1 MDIKKLREDKYE
13 VILHIDDLEK
23 FNLDFIE
30 FMASKL
36 EKLNLFSTILNY
48 IDKFCSF
55 SLKHKKII
63 FETFFINDSYFL
75 IEFYI
80 IGVLSKDGN
89 FIVKEGKKLNVSST
103 PSLVFRFSS
112 FDFLCDFFNYLSSI
126 EKEKLLPMLNFVQ
139 IFMYK
144 GNYFLIIDNSI
155 FLSEL
160 LDFSCLQISEFAE
173 FISSSNIFAGKIEE
187 LGQNINIMNFN
198 KN

>member
-36 EKLNLFSTILNY
+36 EKLSLFSTILNY

-63 FETFFINDSYFL
+63 FETFFINNSYFL

-126 EKEKLLPMLNFVQ
+126 KNEKLLSMLNFVQ

-173 FISSSNIFAGKIEE
+173 FISGSNIFAGKIQE

>member
-63 FETFFINDSYFL
+63 FETFFINNSYFL

-126 EKEKLLPMLNFVQ
+126 KNEKLLSMLNFVQ

-173 FISSSNIFAGKIEE
+173 FISSSNIFAGKIQE

>member
-63 FETFFINDSYFL
+63 FETFFINNSYFL

-126 EKEKLLPMLNFVQ
+126 KNEKLLSMLNFVQ

-173 FISSSNIFAGKIEE
+173 FISGSNILAGKIQE
-187 LGQNINIMNFN
+187 LGQNINIINFN